1 MNAYQISRRSHCN
14 ICGRRLS
21 SKDLLGDVRWQPS
34 NVDDKGLT
42 CLPCYKSVKQDKTGM
57 DLRT

>member
-1 MNAYQISRRSHCN
+1 MNAYQKSRRSHCN

-21 SKDLLGDVRWQPS
+21 SKDLFGDIRWQPS
-34 NVDDKGLT
+34 NIDDKGLT
-42 CLPCYKSVKQDKTGM
+42 CIPCYKALQKDRNKK